1 MPRENR
7 GPHLWRAAT
16 GVFYIR
22 SFNGGRR
29 ILRSTGERDRSRA
42 QAALAQTLIQLDQP
56 ALPAEPKVADVLSA
70 YVEARAATHGIKQ
83 LASKCRIVSARLGWL
98 QPADVAQAH
107 IRSYAAARA
116 KQGIGR
122 GTVRVELA
130 YLRAALRWA
139 AAEALI
145 APPRPFSLP
154 AGAPPRARWLTQ
166 AECDALIAAAVEP
179 HVRLYLMLA
188 LHTGARSSA
197 IMELPWSAVD
207 IERRIVAYP
216 AKQGG
221 KRRVAV
227 PINEPLLAE
236 LLPARE
242 RSVTKWVIEYAAQPV
257 STMRSGWRNTL
268 RRSGIAH
275 CTRHDLRRT
284 AGSLMIQRGVPIE
297 LVAAVLGH
305 ADIAITRSTYAWLL
319 AEHLRSAV
327 AALDGR
333 NAGNGR

>member
-22 SFNGGRR
+22 SFNRGRR
-29 ILRSTGERDRSRA
+29 ILRSTGERDRPRA

-107 IRSYAAARA
+107 IRS
-116 KQGIGR
+116 
-122 GTVRVELA
+122 
-130 YLRAALRWA
+130 
-139 AAEALI
+139 
-145 APPRPFSLP
+145 
-154 AGAPPRARWLTQ
+154 
-166 AECDALIAAAVEP
+166 CDALIAAAVEP

-197 IMELPWSAVD
+197 ILELPWSAVD
-207 IERRIVAYP
+207 LERRIVAYP

-221 KRRVAV
+221 KRRATV
-227 PINEPLLAE
+227 PINEALLVE
-236 LLPARE
+236 LFEARE
-242 RSVTKWVIEYAAQPV
+242 RATTGWVIDYGGQRV
-257 STMRSGWRNTL
+257 RNMRSGWRNAH

-284 AGSLMIQRGVPIE
+284 AGSHMIQRGVPIE
-297 LVAAVLGH
+297 LVSAVLGH
-305 ADIAITRSTYAWLL
+305 AGIDITRSTYAHLI
-319 AEHLRSAV
+319 ADHLRDAV
-327 AALDGR
+327 AALDVTAPR
-333 NAGNGR
+333 RSYPGNGG